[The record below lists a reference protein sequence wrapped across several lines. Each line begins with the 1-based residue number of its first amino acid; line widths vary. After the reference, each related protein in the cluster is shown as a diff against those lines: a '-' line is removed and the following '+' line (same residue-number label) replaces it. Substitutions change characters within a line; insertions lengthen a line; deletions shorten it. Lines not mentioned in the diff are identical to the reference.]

1 MMSILIYN
9 LWFELKLE
17 RVCLF
22 KFKFIRAFNLC
33 QMTIIVTMT
42 MTLSPLQTFPQNYA
56 GGGAQ
61 TYFGPPALMGPPLAF
76 NIQPGF
82 QEGPWGE
89 ACKTSYHW
97 KGPPPK
103 HTVFVVE
110 QQDEGGGGGG
120 SKHSCLSV
128 CSTILCCCC
137 LWNMLTSHLA

>member
-1 MMSILIYN
+1 MSREQPPPYRPFFPEGPVAPGGPPALISQPA
-9 LWFELKLE
+9 
-17 RVCLF
+17 
-22 KFKFIRAFNLC
+22 AF
-33 QMTIIVTMT
+33 TGSTY
-42 MTLSPLQTFPQNYA
+42 QTFPQNYA